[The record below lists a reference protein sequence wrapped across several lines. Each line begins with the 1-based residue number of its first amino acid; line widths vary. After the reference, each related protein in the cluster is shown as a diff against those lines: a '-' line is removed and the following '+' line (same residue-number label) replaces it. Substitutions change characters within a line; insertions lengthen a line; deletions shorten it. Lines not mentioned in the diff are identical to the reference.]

1 MYDNLAHLAALAH
14 EARDPPQ
21 RRPPRDRQFA
31 REARRTRCRR
41 LLRTVPC
48 PQTA

>member
-14 EARDPPQ
+14 EAEI
-21 RRPPRDRQFA
+21 RRSAASPERQFEL
-31 REARRTRCRR
+31 EARRTRCRR
-41 LLRTVPC
+41 LLRRVPC

>member
-14 EARDPPQ
+14 EAEI
-21 RRPPRDRQFA
+21 RRNAARPDRQLA
-31 REARRTRCRR
+31 REARRNRCRR